1 MRILCF
7 VDYYLPGF
15 KGGGPIKTIM
25 GMVENMGEEYQFY
38 IVTRDR
44 DFKDDQP
51 YSNIQINS
59 WKTVGKAKV
68 YYISPDKF
76 TFWNLYRL
84 MAGIS
89 YDVLYLNS
97 FFSFRATILPILVRL
112 LSHTKKPVLLAP
124 RGEFSPG
131 ALAIKSLKKRTYIML
146 FNCSLIGSRFTW
158 QASNMNELQHI
169 PKNLKFL
176 KGNLL
181 TAPDLQSSKPSVLV
195 APNPSMNFREE
206 ITYNQPIQGSYLR
219 IVFLSRIS
227 RKKNL
232 DYLLGFLRCVSC
244 KLIVN
249 IYGTKEDP
257 EYWRDCEKLITML
270 PSNILAFYGGAVAP
284 ENVPAI
290 FAAHDLFV
298 FPTCGENFGHVIV
311 ESLSVG
317 TPVILSDQTPWQ
329 SDPDGAV
336 EVIPLGQ
343 PKEYVAAIER
353 WASLDKK
360 QIQERR
366 EAALRYVDQYY
377 INDFDLILEQNR
389 KLFRVAT
396 GIEDA

>member
-1 MRILCF
+1 MQILCF

-15 KGGGPIKTIM
+15 KAGGPIKTIM
-25 GMVENMGEEYQFY
+25 GMVESMGEEYEFY

-59 WKTVGKAKV
+59 WNTVGKAKV

-76 TFWNLYRL
+76 TFRNLYRL

-112 LSHTKKPVLLAP
+112 LSHTEKPVILAP

-131 ALAIKSLKKRTYIML
+131 ALAIKFFKKRTYTML
-146 FNCSLIGSRFTW
+146 FDHSCIGNKFAW
-158 QASNMNELQHI
+158 QASSMKELQDI
-169 PKNLKFL
+169 IN
-176 KGNLL
+176 N
-181 TAPDLQSSKPSVLV
+181 LQSSKEKVFL
-195 APNPSMNFREE
+195 APDIVTKNLTLPPCQGIIHS
-206 ITYNQPIQGSYLR
+206 QPIGGDCLR
-219 IVFLSRIS
+219 IVFLSRIT
-227 RKKNL
+227 RMKNL
-232 DYLLGFLRCVSC
+232 DYLLDFLRCVSC

-249 IYGTKEDP
+249 IYGAQEDP
-257 EYWRDCEKLITML
+257 KYWQDCQELISML
-270 PSNILAFYGGAVAP
+270 QSNISAFYGGAVAP

-298 FPTCGENFGHVIV
+298 FPTRGENFGHVV
-311 ESLSVG
+311 FDSLSVG

-336 EVIPLGQ
+336 EIIPLNH
-343 PKEYVAAIER
+343 PKDYVVAIER
-353 WASLDKK
+353 WASFDRDQL
-360 QIQERR
+360 QQRR
-366 EAALRYVDQYY
+366 QAALRYADHY
-377 INDFDLILEQNR
+377 ITSNSNLVLEANLHMF
-389 KLFRVAT
+389 KCST
-396 GIEDA
+396 GQVT

>member
-15 KGGGPIKTIM
+15 KAGGPIKTIT
-25 GMVENMGEEYQFY
+25 GMVERMGEEYEFY

-59 WKTVGKAKV
+59 WNTVGKAKV

-76 TFWNLYRL
+76 TFRNLYRL

-112 LSHTKKPVLLAP
+112 LSHTKKTVILAP

-131 ALAIKSLKKRTYIML
+131 ALKI
-146 FNCSLIGSRFTW
+146 
-158 QASNMNELQHI
+158 
-169 PKNLKFL
+169 KFL
-176 KGNLL
+176 KKIIYIKIFVLSMIGREFTFQVSSLNEAENISTTLGNNYQLFNKIVI
-181 TAPDLQSSKPSVLV
+181 TGNIIIAPDIISNAYFVSR
-195 APNPSMNFREE
+195 NFELHHEE
-206 ITYNQPIQGSYLR
+206 PLR

-232 DYLLGFLRCVSC
+232 DYLLNFLRSVSC
-244 KLIVN
+244 ELIVN
-249 IYGTKEDP
+249 IYGTQEDR

-270 PSNILAFYGGAVAP
+270 PSNILAFYGGGVAP

-290 FAAHDLFV
+290 FAANDLFV
-298 FPTCGENFGHVIV
+298 FPTRGENFGHVV
-311 ESLSVG
+311 LESLSVG

-336 EVIPLGQ
+336 EIIPLSR
-343 PKEYVAAIER
+343 PKDYVVAIER
-353 WASLDKK
+353 WASFDRDQL
-360 QIQERR
+360 QQRR
-366 EAALRYVDQYY
+366 QAALRYADHYITSNSDLALEANRNMFQYAIGQVPGKTY
-377 INDFDLILEQNR
+377 
-389 KLFRVAT
+389 T
-396 GIEDA
+396 